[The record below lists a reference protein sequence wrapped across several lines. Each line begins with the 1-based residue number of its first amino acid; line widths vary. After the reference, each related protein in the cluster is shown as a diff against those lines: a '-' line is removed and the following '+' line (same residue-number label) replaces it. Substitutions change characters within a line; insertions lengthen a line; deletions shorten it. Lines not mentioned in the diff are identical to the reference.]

1 MSVSG
6 VKVLRMLGA
15 AAAIV
20 LLATGCSSR
29 HDPARPA
36 PTRTYRMGFA
46 AIPPRPDLGTI
57 LQTID
62 AFKSRSDVALILT
75 SPPWDSL
82 LAGSPPDRLVANDQ
96 VGLANYFRGLGLRV
110 MVSIDPTDGLDRSRD
125 APALVAAGRSLAEPA
140 IQQLYR
146 RYVVAMDT
154 LVRPDLLGIASET
167 NLVRA
172 IAPAAL
178 YQGEVAA
185 ANGAAADVRAFDT
198 ATRLFATVQV
208 EVAWG
213 GLVPA
218 SGYVG
223 IAQDRS
229 DFPFAQAIGLS
240 SYPYFTVAEPES
252 LPETYYSR
260 LVEGSPLPVLVIEG
274 GWPSESFGSI
284 VSSAEKQ
291 RRYIVRHTALLDR
304 AGAIAWFQLTFTDL
318 DLAYFP
324 PGVAPF
330 ARLGLVT
337 DAFAPKPALAE
348 WDAVFA
354 RALR

>member
-1 MSVSG
+1 
-6 VKVLRMLGA
+6 
-15 AAAIV
+15 
-20 LLATGCSSR
+20 
-29 HDPARPA
+29 
-36 PTRTYRMGFA
+36 MGFA

-75 SPPWDSL
+75 SPPWDS
-82 LAGSPPDRLVANDQ
+82 APRRKPPDRLVANDQ

-154 LVRPDLLGIASET
+154 LVRPDLLGIASRDQPGARD
-167 NLVRA
+167 RA
-172 IAPAAL
+172 GGAL
-178 YQGEVAA
+178 PGRGRGGQRRGR
-185 ANGAAADVRAFDT
+185 GRARFDT